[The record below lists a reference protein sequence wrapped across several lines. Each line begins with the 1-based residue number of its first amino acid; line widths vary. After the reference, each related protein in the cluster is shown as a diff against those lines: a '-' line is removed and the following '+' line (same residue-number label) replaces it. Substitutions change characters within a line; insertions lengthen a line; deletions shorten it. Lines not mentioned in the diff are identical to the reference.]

1 MLACVDNLQA
11 RLAEFEA
18 LVESAQ
24 GQLDQVIAAMD
35 HLEPGVVFYGSDDRV
50 VFCNKRFREI
60 YAEVADLLV
69 PGTPY
74 SEIARAY
81 YRRGFESRTGLSE
94 EEYVRARLDYH
105 LNPDERDYEFL
116 HGDRYWLLISD
127 RKTKDGGVIG
137 FRVDITARKRAEQQ
151 REASEAR
158 FKSLLEMSSD
168 WYWEQD
174 AQFRFTMMSQG
185 LANLGEVPES
195 LVGRARWEQDYGG
208 LTEEQWEAHKRQL
221 EAHEPFRGFEFT
233 FVRASGEER
242 WVSVSGEPV
251 FDASGRFSGYRGVG
265 TDVTERKR
273 YETKIRELADYD
285 FLTGLPNRSLLA
297 ARFGHAVRSSDRTGK
312 AMALAF
318 IDLDR
323 FKTINDSLGHHV
335 GDRLLKQIATRLVHV
350 VRATDTVCRH
360 GGDEFLVLLPEV
372 GSAENAAHVAG
383 EISRELSNPYDVEG
397 YELVVTPSIG
407 ISLFP
412 ADGTELPV
420 LIRNADAAMYHSKAM
435 GRNQCSFFKEEMNA
449 RISERLTLES
459 SMRRGLAREEFYL
472 EYQPIYAL
480 GAGRPVVG
488 AEALLRWRHPDLGI
502 VPPARFIPIAEDSGL
517 ILDLGEWVIREAC
530 RQSRAWTAS
539 GLREIPVRVNLS
551 GIQLRQKN
559 LLDVL
564 QRAMQDYGRTPA
576 QIEFEVTESVLLS
589 EVEMATGVLD
599 SLSRQGF
606 RLAIDDFGTGYSSL
620 SYLKRLQVDKLK
632 VDKTFIHDI
641 SVDERGAA
649 LTRGIIG
656 LAKSLKLRVVAE
668 GVETAQ
674 QLDFLVDAGCDEAQ
688 GFYFSVP
695 LGPAELAVQLRESRP

>member
-1 MLACVDNLQA
+1 
-11 RLAEFEA
+11 
-18 LVESAQ
+18 
-24 GQLDQVIAAMD
+24 
-35 HLEPGVVFYGSDDRV
+35 
-50 VFCNKRFREI
+50 
-60 YAEVADLLV
+60 
-69 PGTPY
+69 
-74 SEIARAY
+74 
-81 YRRGFESRTGLSE
+81 
-94 EEYVRARLDYH
+94 
-105 LNPDERDYEFL
+105 
-116 HGDRYWLLISD
+116 
-127 RKTKDGGVIG
+127 
-137 FRVDITARKRAEQQ
+137 
-151 REASEAR
+151 
-158 FKSLLEMSSD
+158 
-168 WYWEQD
+168 
-174 AQFRFTMMSQG
+174 
-185 LANLGEVPES
+185 
-195 LVGRARWEQDYGG
+195 
-208 LTEEQWEAHKRQL
+208 
-221 EAHEPFRGFEFT
+221 
-233 FVRASGEER
+233 
-242 WVSVSGEPV
+242 
-251 FDASGRFSGYRGVG
+251 
-265 TDVTERKR
+265 
-273 YETKIRELADYD
+273 
-285 FLTGLPNRSLLA
+285 
-297 ARFGHAVRSSDRTGK
+297 
-312 AMALAF
+312 
-318 IDLDR
+318 
-323 FKTINDSLGHHV
+323 
-335 GDRLLKQIATRLVHV
+335 
-350 VRATDTVCRH
+350 
-360 GGDEFLVLLPEV
+360 V
-372 GSAENAAHVAG
+372 GSADNAAHVAG
-383 EISRELSNPYDVEG
+383 EIARELSNPYDVEG

-449 RISERLTLES
+449 RISERLTLEN

-480 GAGRPVVG
+480 GAGQPVVG

-517 ILDLGEWVIREAC
+517 ILDIGEWVIREAC

-620 SYLKRLQVDKLK
+620 SYLKRLHVDKLK
-632 VDKTFIHDI
+632 VDKTFIRDI

-668 GVETAQ
+668 GVETAR
-674 QLDFLVDAGCDEAQ
+674 QLDVLIDAGCDEAQ
-688 GFYFSVP
+688 GYYFSVP
-695 LGPAELAVQLRESRP
+695 LGPMELAGKLRESRP